1 MYRDPACLQRVTGI
15 SDSPISNNTIL
26 HAATCLLPELWEI
39 IIGFLQDDT
48 VDLKSTSLA
57 CRSFVFACPVAYIP
71 RNPNYGEEKG
81 VQANRLTALMESS
94 PHLIRHVRSLTV
106 EGCEPEMVIP
116 LARIRWS
123 RVDTLELEDITEDLS
138 DDCARSIHT
147 LVGLSSLCTLT
158 IRNCCHA
165 EQLHT
170 ILSHCSAAL
179 ENVSL
184 RSCEISPTP
193 AFRPLKSPRPR
204 QRIRKLVLPCMSLD
218 LTSLN
223 HLHLTRMTVARLDSF
238 LRRICST
245 VECLSVDA
253 RDYISSSLDLSLLPA
268 LVHIDCHGFGNGPVL
283 NTMLGGMPTDNH
295 INTIHLFAPRA
306 VIVMDHLPALREVS
320 LTMYIEQHRQEDR
333 DPYEFNHPGLMQVM
347 VAALPRLHEKG
358 MLSMHIC
365 LT

>member
-1 MYRDPACLQRVTGI
+1 MP
-15 SDSPISNNTIL
+15 
-26 HAATCLLPELWEI
+26 ATCLLPELWEI

-57 CRSFVFACPVAYIP
+57 CRSFVSHAQSHIFREIQVSIWAKHYGD
-71 RNPNYGEEKG
+71 YGEERG

-123 RVDTLELEDITEDLS
+123 RVDTLELEDITEDPS

-184 RSCEISPTP
+184 RSCKISPTP

-204 QRIRKLVLPCMSLD
+204 QRIRKLVLVDSDGASELLDSPACPFD

-253 RDYISSSLDLSLLPA
+253 M
-268 LVHIDCHGFGNGPVL
+268 G
-283 NTMLGGMPTDNH
+283 MLAIPSYLARRFL
-295 INTIHLFAPRA
+295 IFC
-306 VIVMDHLPALREVS
+306 
-320 LTMYIEQHRQEDR
+320 
-333 DPYEFNHPGLMQVM
+333 
-347 VAALPRLHEKG
+347 RLHVK
-358 MLSMHIC
+358 LSRPQSPPGPRSY
-365 LT
+365 